1 MKIEDIEN
9 MSLDDVKKKQYD
21 EVQTYVVESLST
33 WQKIYEWKQQEL
45 LNQRLE
51 KINTSML
58 NLTKIVTFLTAINV
72 IVAVISIIVNFI

>member
-9 MSLDDVKKKQYD
+9 MSLDDVKKKYG

>member
-1 MKIEDIEN
+1 MKIEDVEN
-9 MSLDDVKKKQYD
+9 MSLDDVKKKHD

-33 WQKIYEWKQQEL
+33 WQKIYEWKRQEL

>member
-9 MSLDDVKKKQYD
+9 MSLEDVKKKYD

>member
-1 MKIEDIEN
+1 M
-9 MSLDDVKKKQYD
+9 
-21 EVQTYVVESLST
+21 VESLST

>member
-9 MSLDDVKKKQYD
+9 MSLDDVKKKHD

-33 WQKIYEWKQQEL
+33 WQKIYEWKRQEL

>member
-9 MSLDDVKKKQYD
+9 MSLDDVKKKYD
-21 EVQTYVVESLST
+21 EGQTQVVESLST

>member
-9 MSLDDVKKKQYD
+9 MSLDDVKKKYD

-51 KINTSML
+51 KN
-58 NLTKIVTFLTAINV
+58 KYFHA
-72 IVAVISIIVNFI
+72 

>member
-9 MSLDDVKKKQYD
+9 MSLDDVKKKYD

-33 WQKIYEWKQQEL
+33 WQKIYEWKRQEL

>member
-9 MSLDDVKKKQYD
+9 MSLDDVKKKYD